1 MHRNVLLQHVF
12 TMRCV
17 HVRHIVQTMHGQSC
31 ERISTMC
38 DGRPQHRTCSCCIS
52 IFCSCICTIRACWN
66 LSPSLPR
73 PVGGGGSMG
82 KSGGIC
88 EVLVGVNPPEAFSG
102 SGAASALE
110 FDSDWAVGR
119 GSKVTQVLARGAG
132 AALEGAL
139 GNGGSCMLPWRV
151 QLPPASSMLSSP
163 CSPSRPSSPSKQ
175 PEYDLEGDGE

>member
-1 MHRNVLLQHVF
+1 
-12 TMRCV
+12 
-17 HVRHIVQTMHGQSC
+17 
-31 ERISTMC
+31 
-38 DGRPQHRTCSCCIS
+38 
-52 IFCSCICTIRACWN
+52 
-66 LSPSLPR
+66 
-73 PVGGGGSMG
+73 MG

>member
-17 HVRHIVQTMHGQSC
+17 HVQHIVQTMHGQPC